1 MRLPADLLAHYRI
14 RESVIVERTEAGI
27 LMRPRREERLS
38 WEETFRALGSE
49 QAAGGGEL
57 EAFDALAGDGLDA
70 LDR

>member
-1 MRLPADLLAHYRI
+1 
-14 RESVIVERTEAGI
+14 
-27 LMRPRREERLS
+27 MRPRREERLS